1 MSFKKNRT
9 PKDFLILFLKGM
21 SMGAADVV
29 PGVSGGTIA
38 FISGIYEELLDSI
51 KAIPNAALTF
61 LKGKIKDAWNQ
72 ANAPVMA
79 VLLSGIALSVLTLA
93 GVITHL
99 LEHYPIP
106 VWSFFFGLIVASV
119 WFVGKSMNRFD
130 VQSLILF
137 LLATAGAY
145 LITVATPST
154 TPEGLPFI
162 FFSGVVAICAMILP
176 GISGSF
182 ILLLMG
188 KYHFI
193 MQALKEV
200 NISIIITFAL
210 GCLLGILSFA
220 RVVSFMFRRYH
231 NATLAVLTGFM
242 LGSLNKV
249 WPWKEVLERRINSH
263 GESVPFIEKSILPGT
278 YAELT
283 GQHPQVG
290 LALALAGFGFLLVFG
305 LETLAEKTKK

>member
-1 MSFKKNRT
+1 MYSEKNKT
-9 PKDFLILFLKGM
+9 PKDYLILFLKGV

-51 KAIPNAALTF
+51 KAIPGAAIIF
-61 LKGKIKDAWNQ
+61 LKGKIKEAWKM
-72 ANAPVMA
+72 ANAPFMA

-119 WFVGKSMNRFD
+119 WFVGKSMKTFD
-130 VQSLILF
+130 IQSIVLF
-137 LLATAGAY
+137 ILATVGAY
-145 LITVATPST
+145 LITVATPSS
-154 TPEGLPFI
+154 TPENLPFI
-162 FFSGVVAICAMILP
+162 FFSGVIAICAMILP

-200 NISIIITFAL
+200 NLAIIITFAM

-220 RVVSFMFRRYH
+220 RVVSFMFQRFH
-231 NATLAVLTGFM
+231 NATLAILTGFM

-249 WPWKEVLERRINSH
+249 WPWKQVLEYRVNSH
-263 GESVPFIEKSILPGT
+263 GENVPFIEKSVMPAT
-278 YAELT
+278 YTEIT
-283 GQHPQVG
+283 GQHPQIG
-290 LALALAGFGFLLVFG
+290 LAIALALFGFLLVFA

>member
-1 MSFKKNRT
+1 MYSEKSRT
-9 PKDFLILFLKGM
+9 PKDYLSLFLKGM
-21 SMGAADVV
+21 GMGGADVV

-51 KAIPNAALTF
+51 KAIPGAALI
-61 LKGKIKDAWNQ
+61 LVRGKIKEAWNM
-72 ANAPVMA
+72 ANAPFMA
-79 VLLSGIALSVLTLA
+79 ILLSGIAFSVLTLA

-119 WFVGKSMNRFD
+119 WFVGNSMKTFD
-130 VQSLILF
+130 VQSIVLF
-137 LLATAGAY
+137 ILATAGAY
-145 LITVATPST
+145 FITVATPSS
-154 TPEGLPFI
+154 TPENLPFI
-162 FFSGVVAICAMILP
+162 FFSGVIAICAMILP

-182 ILLLMG
+182 ILLLLG

-200 NISIIITFAL
+200 NIAVILTFAM
-210 GCLLGILSFA
+210 GCMLGILSFA

-249 WPWKEVLERRINSH
+249 WPWKQVLEYRINSH
-263 GESVPFIEKSILPGT
+263 GEQVPFIEKSVMPAT
-278 YAELT
+278 YSEIT
-283 GQHPQVG
+283 GQDPQILVAVALTLVG
-290 LALALAGFGFLLVFG
+290 LGLVFA
-305 LETLAEKTKK
+305 LETLAAKTKK